1 MKRLVTKV
9 YIELVFLETL
19 LSLSRHIIRDSFK
32 DCYNYKISLKRA
44 FKLNKNLYRNLF
56 EINFMKKEEGV
67 TERDKTIWI
76 EQKRDQHLEYL
87 EQLGKR
93 QK

>member
-1 MKRLVTKV
+1 MKRLVTRV
-9 YIELVFLETL
+9 YVELVFLETL
-19 LSLSRHIIRDSFK
+19 LSLSWNIIRDSLK
-32 DCYNYKISLKRA
+32 DSYNYKISLRKALR
-44 FKLNKNLYRNLF
+44 LNKTLYQDVF